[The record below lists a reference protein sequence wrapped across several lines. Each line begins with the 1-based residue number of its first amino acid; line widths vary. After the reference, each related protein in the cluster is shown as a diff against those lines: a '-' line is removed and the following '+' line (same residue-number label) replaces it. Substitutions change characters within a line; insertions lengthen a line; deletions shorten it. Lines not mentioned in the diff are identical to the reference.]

1 MDIYKVAKSE
11 REILISYYLINVRC
25 QFIWSAT
32 ASYDLRSY
40 GNYIKSSISNVLL
53 RNENNTNMPKEVS
66 AAKRRKMKIA
76 RPKDKGPTKSMIA
89 AARIASLKLM
99 ELKFL
104 DTDLTGI
111 GVIAQTLEQ
120 VGINVIIQDDTEDG
134 RTGRRVTVKSID
146 CKGFVQIQG
155 ETAAGNTSDWVKLML
170 VLDKQANKAATIT
183 ATDLFVTDSIL
194 SYANLANKNRFKIL
208 WSENFTLG
216 VSGAAASGAALVFG
230 SDARPFEVHKLVNID
245 IDFDNTAATGAR
257 TTQTANSISFLAISR
272 NGIASM
278 AGTARIRFTDA

>member
-1 MDIYKVAKSE
+1 
-11 REILISYYLINVRC
+11 
-25 QFIWSAT
+25 
-32 ASYDLRSY
+32 
-40 GNYIKSSISNVLL
+40 
-53 RNENNTNMPKEVS
+53 MPKEVS
-66 AAKRRKMKIA
+66 AAKRRKMKVKKPA
-76 RPKDKGPTKSMIA
+76 RGPSKSQIA

-111 GVIAQTLEQ
+111 GVIAQTMEQ
-120 VGINVIIQDDTEDG
+120 VGINVIVQDDTEDG

-146 CKGFVQIQG
+146 VKGFVQIQA
-155 ETAAGNTSDWVKLML
+155 ETAAANTSDWVKLML

-230 SDARPFEVHKLVNID
+230 SDARPFEAHKLVNID

-257 TTQTANSISFLAISR
+257 TTQTANSISFIAISR

-278 AGTARIRFTDA
+278 AGSARIRFTDA